1 MRFLMRI
8 VLNTVGVLL
17 AARIIPGISVASA
30 SAALLAGL
38 ALGVV
43 NAIIRPVLIVLTL
56 PFTLLTLGL
65 FIFIVNAACLALVA
79 WLVPGF
85 SVHGFGSALIGSVF
99 ITLVSWLLS
108 TLLVDKQRGF

>member
-1 MRFLMRI
+1 MRFLLRV

-17 AARIIPGISVASA
+17 AARIVPGIYVASA
-30 SAALLAGL
+30 AAALIAGL

-65 FIFIVNAACLALVA
+65 FIFIVNAFCLGLVA

-85 SVHGFGSALIGSVF
+85 GVHGFASALVGSVF

-108 TLLVDKQRGF
+108 TLLIDRRH